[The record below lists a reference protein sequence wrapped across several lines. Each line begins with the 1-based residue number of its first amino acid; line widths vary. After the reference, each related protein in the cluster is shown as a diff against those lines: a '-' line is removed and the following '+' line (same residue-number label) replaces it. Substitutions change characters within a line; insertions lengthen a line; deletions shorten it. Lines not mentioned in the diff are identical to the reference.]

1 MVLATDIVTTVLVRR
16 LGLGRHSPLLTSA
29 TPVELTLLLSS
40 RATLTITA
48 TAWTKTAFAVTLLR
62 LTSGVTRASVWF
74 IIVTINIAMGL
85 SALVPW
91 IQCTPLAKG
100 WDRTLE
106 GECWGPYV
114 GIQIWIPT
122 AGENRAWFKPPG
134 LGIRQSMHRT

>member
-1 MVLATDIVTTVLVRR
+1 MVLATDVVTTVLVRR
-16 LGLGRHSPLLTSA
+16 LGLGRHSPLLTVA

-62 LTSGVTRASVWF
+62 LTHGVTKGFVWF
-74 IIVTINIAMGL
+74 VIVTINIAMGI

-91 IQCTPLAKG
+91 IQCAPLAKG
-100 WDRTLE
+100 WDKTLE
-106 GECWGPYV
+106 GECWGQYV

-122 AGENRAWFKPPG
+122 AGKCP
-134 LGIRQSMHRT
+134 S